1 MPIKAPALIDVG
13 INSQYQLSYVE
24 PRLQVAAFLDLYAS
38 TKVFECSET
47 EQKAY
52 VRKVST
58 GFLFL
63 PQNIKVFVSV
73 SEFSLD

>member
-1 MPIKAPALIDVG
+1 MPIKAPTLRDMG
-13 INSQYQLSYVE
+13 INSQYQLKYVE
-24 PRLQVAAFLDLYAS
+24 PRLQAAAFLDLYAS
-38 TKVFECSET
+38 AKVFECSEI

-52 VRKVST
+52 VGKESID
-58 GFLFL
+58 FLFL

>member
-1 MPIKAPALIDVG
+1 MPIEAPTFRDMG

-24 PRLQVAAFLDLYAS
+24 PKLQVAAFLDLYAS
-38 TKVFECSET
+38 TKDFECSEIK
-47 EQKAY
+47 QKAF
-52 VRKVST
+52 VRKESI